1 MSPGVVDT
9 KSRLEMKADNNLIL
23 IAKYIIYCVYY
34 EVLELRVTLANR
46 IFSTFS
52 KRNVLVPLSTT
63 GECLFDVL
71 GILCHA
77 TGPTFLELS
86 MLSSSSF

>member
-9 KSRLEMKADNNLIL
+9 KSRLEMKAGNNLIL
-23 IAKYIIYCVYY
+23 IAKYISYCVYY
-34 EVLELRVTLANR
+34 EVFELTVANR

-52 KRNVLVPLSTT
+52 KRNVVLVPLSTT

-77 TGPTFLELS
+77 TGPTFLKPS
-86 MLSSSSF
+86 MLSSSFF

>member
-34 EVLELRVTLANR
+34 EVFELTLANR

-71 GILCHA
+71 GCLCHA
-77 TGPTFLELS
+77 TGPTFHVVLFVLS
-86 MLSSSSF
+86 AWQ